1 MNNNFVLK
9 IKESV
14 SSVLPIT
21 ILVLLLHFTIVPMS
35 VGTLYM
41 FIIGA
46 IMLIFGMGLFTLGA
60 DMSMMNMGEK
70 MGSYITKSRKVWL
83 LIPVTFLL
91 GIIITV
97 AEPDLQVLARQTPGV
112 PDPVIIW
119 SVAVGVGIFLV
130 VAFLR
135 TLFQVKL
142 RTILI
147 VLYIAVFILAIFAPN
162 NFIAVAFDSGG
173 VTTGPITVP
182 FIMALGIGMAT
193 VRSDKTSQEDSFGL
207 VALCSVGPI
216 LASLF
221 LGIFY
226 HPDGAGYSPVSIAG
240 DISFLKAFSEFYHHI
255 PDYVKEVAIALLP
268 VIGFFA
274 LFQIAVL
281 KIPFRQLAKIVIG
294 LVYTYLGL
302 VLFLTGVNIGF
313 MPAGYFIGSQMINN
327 SFKWLLIPLGM
338 VIGFVIVSAEP
349 AVHVLNQ
356 QVEDISDGMITA
368 KSMQLSLSIGVAVS
382 VALALLRV
390 STGLSIWYLIVP
402 GYFIALLMSFFVP
415 PIFTSIAFD
424 SGGVASGP
432 MTATFLLPLAMGACD
447 ALGGDILMDAF
458 GIVAMVAMTPLI
470 TIQGLGLLYKFRL
483 NRTPISEEG
492 IEQINDTLVYY
503 DLEDECDDESDN
515 ESEAQESLYSDK
527 ETIET
532 KTMNEDKILD
542 EEYNEKIV
550 CFSSNDDLDT
560 KKVN

>member
-21 ILVLLLHFTIVPMS
+21 ILVLLLHLTIVPMS
-35 VGTLYM
+35 KGTLYM

-46 IMLIFGMGLFTLGA
+46 VMLIFGMGLFTLGA

-70 MGSYITKSRKVWL
+70 MGAHITRSRKIWL
-83 LIPVTFLL
+83 LIPVILLL

-97 AEPDLQVLARQTPGV
+97 AEPDLQVLARQIPGV

-119 SVAVGVGIFLV
+119 SVAIGVGIFLV

-162 NFIAVAFDSGG
+162 NFVAVAFDSGG

-182 FIMALGIGMAT
+182 FIMALGIGMAA
-193 VRSDKTSQEDSFGL
+193 VRSDKTSQEDSFGM

-216 LASLF
+216 IASLF

-226 HPDGAGYSPVSIAG
+226 HPDGAGYSPVEIVG
-240 DISFLKAFSEFYHHI
+240 DISFTTAFSEFYHHFPI
-255 PDYVKEVAIALLP
+255 YMKEVAIALLP
-268 VIGFFA
+268 IIGFFA
-274 LFQIAVL
+274 LFQFAVL
-281 KIPFRQLAKIVIG
+281 KIPFRQLVKIVIG

-302 VLFLTGVNIGF
+302 VFFLTGVNIGF
-313 MPAGYFIGSQMINN
+313 MPAGYFIGSQMVSN

-338 VIGFVIVSAEP
+338 VIGFVIVTAEP

-368 KSMQLSLSIGVAVS
+368 KSMRLSLSIGVAVS

-390 STGLSIWYLIVP
+390 TTGLSIWYLIVP

-447 ALGGDILMDAF
+447 GLGGDILMDAF

-483 NRTPISEEG
+483 NRTPITEEG
-492 IEQINDTLVYY
+492 IEQISDTLVYY
-503 DLEDECDDESDN
+503 DLDEKYDEEPKEDSDSEESFFN
-515 ESEAQESLYSDK
+515 EK
-527 ETIET
+527 ELENTRT
-532 KTMNEDKILD
+532 RNEDRITGND
-542 EEYNEKIV
+542 FDEKIV
-550 CFSSNDDLDT
+550 CFSGDND
-560 KKVN
+560 NSISEN

>member
-1 MNNNFVLK
+1 MNNNFFLK

-21 ILVLLLHFTIVPMS
+21 ILVLLLHLTIVPMS
-35 VGTLYM
+35 KGTLYM
-41 FIIGA
+41 FLIGA
-46 IMLIFGMGLFTLGA
+46 ILLIIGMGLFTLGA
-60 DMSMMNMGEK
+60 DMSMMTMGEK
-70 MGSYITKSRKVWL
+70 VGSYITKSRKIWL

-91 GIIITV
+91 GVIITV
-97 AEPDLQVLARQTPGV
+97 AEPDLQVLARQIPGV

-119 SVAVGVGIFLV
+119 SVAFGVGIFLV

-135 TLFQVKL
+135 TLYQIKL

-147 VLYIAVFILAIFAPN
+147 ILYACVFLLAIFTPN

-182 FIMALGIGMAT
+182 FIMALGIGMAE
-193 VRSDKTSQEDSFGL
+193 VRSDKSSQEDSFGL

-216 LASLF
+216 LASLL

-226 HPDGAGYSPVSIAG
+226 HPDGAGYSPVEVAG
-240 DISFLKAFSEFYHHI
+240 DVGFLSALHEFFHQM

-274 LFQIAVL
+274 LFQIFVL
-281 KIPFRQLAKIVIG
+281 KISSKQLIKIIIG

-302 VLFLTGVNIGF
+302 VLFLTGVNVGF
-313 MPAGYFIGSQMINN
+313 MPAGYFIGTHIASN
-327 SFKWLLIPLGM
+327 SFKWILIPLGM

-349 AVHVLNQ
+349 AVHVLNK

-382 VALALLRV
+382 LGLALLRV

-402 GYFIALLMSFFVP
+402 GYLIAILMTFVVP

-447 ALGGDILMDAF
+447 ALGGNILLDAF

-470 TIQGLGLLYKFRL
+470 TIQGLGLLYSFRL
-483 NRTPISEEG
+483 NRASKLEELEDS
-492 IEQINDTLVYY
+492 IELINDSLVYY
-503 DLEDECDDESDN
+503 DVDEYYEEEMNHDSEFKELDEERKIESITESNEDDLVCFSDESD
-515 ESEAQESLYSDK
+515 
-527 ETIET
+527 
-532 KTMNEDKILD
+532 
-542 EEYNEKIV
+542 
-550 CFSSNDDLDT
+550 LDT
-560 KKVN
+560 ENLL

>member
-21 ILVLLLHFTIVPMS
+21 ILVLLLHLTIVPMS
-35 VGTLYM
+35 QGTLFM
-41 FIIGA
+41 FLIGA
-46 IMLIFGMGLFTLGA
+46 VMLIFGMGLFTLGA
-60 DMSMMNMGEK
+60 DMSMMNMGER
-70 MGSYITKSRKVWL
+70 MGSHITKSRKIWL
-83 LIPVTFLL
+83 LVPITFLL
-91 GIIITV
+91 GVIITV

-112 PDPVIIW
+112 PDSVLIW
-119 SVAVGVGIFLV
+119 SVAIGVGIFLV

-135 TLFQVKL
+135 NLIQIKL
-142 RTILI
+142 RSILI
-147 VLYIAVFILAIFAPN
+147 VLYILVFILAIFAPN

-182 FIMALGIGMAT
+182 FIMALGIGMAA
-193 VRSDKTSQEDSFGL
+193 VRSDKSSQEDSFGL

-216 LASLF
+216 LASLI

-226 HPDGAGYSPVSIAG
+226 HPDGAGYTPVGIAG
-240 DISFLKAFSEFYHHI
+240 DISFITAAKEFYHHV
-255 PDYVKEVAIALLP
+255 PDYIKEVAIALLP

-281 KIPFRQLAKIVIG
+281 KIPFRQLAKIIVG
-294 LVYTYLGL
+294 LLYTYLGL
-302 VLFLTGVNIGF
+302 VLFLTGVNVGF
-313 MPAGYFIGSQMINN
+313 MPAGYFIGSHLSNN
-327 SFKWLLIPLGM
+327 SFSWLLIPLGM

-349 AVHVLNQ
+349 AVHVLNK
-356 QVEDISDGMITA
+356 QVEDVSDGMITA

-382 VALALLRV
+382 VGLALLRV

-402 GYFIALLMSFFVP
+402 GYFIALVMSFFVP

-470 TIQGLGLLYKFRL
+470 TIQGLGLLYNHRL
-483 NRTPISEEG
+483 HRTPITDEG
-492 IEQINDTLVYY
+492 IEQVNDTLIYY
-503 DLEDECDDESDN
+503 ELDDES
-515 ESEAQESLYSDK
+515 E
-527 ETIET
+527 
-532 KTMNEDKILD
+532 
-542 EEYNEKIV
+542 
-550 CFSSNDDLDT
+550 NDFEV
-560 KKVN
+560 KKAN

>member
-21 ILVLLLHFTIVPMS
+21 ILVLLLHLTIVPMS
-35 VGTLYM
+35 LGTLYM

-46 IMLIFGMGLFTLGA
+46 VMLVFGMGLFTLGA
-60 DMSMMNMGEK
+60 DMSMMTMGEK
-70 MGSYITKSRKVWL
+70 MGSYITRSRKIWL
-83 LIPVTFLL
+83 LIPVTLLL

-97 AEPDLQVLARQTPGV
+97 AEPDLQVLAKQTPGV

-119 SVAVGVGIFLV
+119 SVAIGVGIFLV

-135 TLFQVKL
+135 TLFQIKL
-142 RTILI
+142 RSILI
-147 VLYIAVFILAIFAPN
+147 ALYIIVFILAIFAPN

-182 FIMALGIGMAT
+182 FIMALGIGMAA
-193 VRSDKTSQEDSFGL
+193 VRSDKSSQEDSFGL
-207 VALCSVGPI
+207 VALCSIGPI

-226 HPDGAGYSPVSIAG
+226 HPSGADYTPVRVSG
-240 DISFLKAFSEFYHHI
+240 DISFVSALSEFYHHL
-255 PDYVKEVAIALLP
+255 PDYIKEVAIALLP

-274 LFQIAVL
+274 LFQITVL

-313 MPAGYFIGSQMINN
+313 MPAGYFIGSQIINN
-327 SFKWLLIPLGM
+327 SFNWLLIPLGM

-349 AVHVLNQ
+349 AVHVLNK
-356 QVEDISDGMITA
+356 QVEDVSDGMISA
-368 KSMQLSLSIGVAVS
+368 KSMQLSLSIGVALS
-382 VALALLRV
+382 VGLALLRV
-390 STGLSIWYLIVP
+390 STGLSIWFLIVP
-402 GYFIALLMSFFVP
+402 GYFIAILMSFFVP

-432 MTATFLLPLAMGACD
+432 MTATFLLPLAMGTCD
-447 ALGGDILMDAF
+447 ALGGDILLDAF

-470 TIQGLGLLYKFRL
+470 TIQGLGLLYKFKL
-483 NRTPISEEG
+483 NRTPILDEG
-492 IEQINDTLVYY
+492 IEQMNDSLVYY
-503 DLEDECDDESDN
+503 DIDDN
-515 ESEAQESLYSDK
+515 
-527 ETIET
+527 
-532 KTMNEDKILD
+532 D
-542 EEYNEKIV
+542 EEESFVNSPSEDSSYNNEEVV
-550 CFSSNDDLDT
+550 CFSGELDT
-560 KKVN
+560 EKLN

>member
-21 ILVLLLHFTIVPMS
+21 ILVLLLHLTIVPMS

-46 IMLIFGMGLFTLGA
+46 VMLIFGMGLFTLGA
-60 DMSMMNMGEK
+60 DMSMMSMGEK
-70 MGSYITKSRKVWL
+70 MGAYITQSRRIWL
-83 LIPVTFLL
+83 LVPVTLLL

-97 AEPDLQVLARQTPGV
+97 AEPDLQVLARQIPGV

-119 SVAVGVGIFLV
+119 SVAIGVGIFLV

-135 TLFQVKL
+135 TLFQIKL
-142 RTILI
+142 RSILI
-147 VLYIAVFILAIFAPN
+147 VLYIAVFILAIFTPN
-162 NFIAVAFDSGG
+162 NFVAVAFDSGG

-182 FIMALGIGMAT
+182 FIIALGIGMAA

-216 LASLF
+216 LASLI

-226 HPDGAGYSPVSIAG
+226 HPDGAGYSPVGVAG
-240 DISFLKAFSEFYHHI
+240 DINFATAFSEFYHHFPI
-255 PDYVKEVAIALLP
+255 YMKEVAIALLP
-268 VIGFFA
+268 IIGFFA
-274 LFQIAVL
+274 LFQFAVL
-281 KIPFRQLAKIVIG
+281 KIPFRQMAKIAIG

-302 VLFLTGVNIGF
+302 VFFLTGVNVGF
-313 MPAGYFIGSQMINN
+313 MPAGYFIGSQMVNN
-327 SFKWLLIPLGM
+327 SFRWLLIPLGM
-338 VIGFVIVSAEP
+338 VIGFVIVAAEP

-390 STGLSIWYLIVP
+390 STGLSIWFLIVP
-402 GYFIALLMSFFVP
+402 GYFIAFLMSFFVP

-483 NRTPISEEG
+483 NRTPITEEG
-492 IEQINDTLVYY
+492 IELISDTLVYY
-503 DLEDECDDESDN
+503 DL
-515 ESEAQESLYSDK
+515 
-527 ETIET
+527 
-532 KTMNEDKILD
+532 D
-542 EEYNEKIV
+542 EEYDGELNEDSDSESLFNEKEIEDTSAMNENRINGENFDEKIV
-550 CFSSNDDLDT
+550 CYSSDKDSSINH
-560 KKVN
+560 N

>member
-21 ILVLLLHFTIVPMS
+21 ILVLLLHLTIVPMS

-41 FIIGA
+41 FIMGA
-46 IMLIFGMGLFTLGA
+46 VMLIFGMGLFTLGA

-70 MGSYITKSRKVWL
+70 MGAYITKSRKIWL
-83 LIPVTFLL
+83 LIPVTLLL

-97 AEPDLQVLARQTPGV
+97 AEPDLQVLARQIPGV

-119 SVAVGVGIFLV
+119 SVAIGVGIFLV

-135 TLFQVKL
+135 TLFQIKL
-142 RTILI
+142 RSILI

-162 NFIAVAFDSGG
+162 NFVAVAFDSGG

-182 FIMALGIGMAT
+182 FIMALGIGMAA

-226 HPDGAGYSPVSIAG
+226 HPDGAGYSPVGVAG
-240 DISFLKAFSEFYHHI
+240 DISFATAFSEFYHHL

-268 VIGFFA
+268 IIGFFA
-274 LFQIAVL
+274 IFQFAVL
-281 KIPFRQLAKIVIG
+281 KIPFRQLIKIVIG
-294 LVYTYLGL
+294 LIYTYLGL
-302 VLFLTGVNIGF
+302 VLFLTGVNVGF
-313 MPAGYFIGSQMINN
+313 MPAGYFIGSQMVSN
-327 SFKWLLIPLGM
+327 SFRWLLIPLGM
-338 VIGFVIVSAEP
+338 VIGFVIVAAEP

-356 QVEDISDGMITA
+356 QVEDISDGMITS

-390 STGLSIWYLIVP
+390 STGLSIWFLIVP

-483 NRTPISEEG
+483 NRTPIIEES
-492 IEQINDTLVYY
+492 IEQISDTLVYY
-503 DLEDECDDESDN
+503 DLEDDFLEGPNSGFN
-515 ESEAQESLYSDK
+515 SSKSLYNEEENGDTSASD
-527 ETIET
+527 ENRIYDRAI
-532 KTMNEDKILD
+532 DK
-542 EEYNEKIV
+542 KI
-550 CFSSNDDLDT
+550 D
-560 KKVN
+560 

>member
-21 ILVLLLHFTIVPMS
+21 ILVFLLHLTIVPMS
-35 VGTLYM
+35 AGTLYM
-41 FIIGA
+41 FLIGA
-46 IMLIFGMGLFTLGA
+46 VMLILGMGLFTLGA

-70 MGSYITKSRKVWL
+70 MGAYITKSRKIWL
-83 LIPVTFLL
+83 LIPMTFLL

-119 SVAVGVGIFLV
+119 SVAIGVGIFLV
-130 VAFLR
+130 VAFIR
-135 TLFQVKL
+135 TLLQIKL
-142 RTILI
+142 RSILI

-182 FIMALGIGMAT
+182 FIMALGIGMAA
-193 VRSDKTSQEDSFGL
+193 VRSDKSSQEDSFGL

-226 HPDGAGYSPVSIAG
+226 HPDGAGYSPVSVAG
-240 DISFLKAFSEFYHHI
+240 DISFMSALTEFYHHI
-255 PDYVKEVAIALLP
+255 PDYVIEVAVALLP
-268 VIGFFA
+268 IIGFFA
-274 LFQIAVL
+274 LFQITVL
-281 KIPFRQLAKIVIG
+281 KIPLRQLAKIVIG

-302 VLFLTGVNIGF
+302 VLFLTGVNVGF
-313 MPAGYFIGSQMINN
+313 MPAGYFIGSHIVSN

-338 VIGFVIVSAEP
+338 VIGFVIVAAEP

-368 KSMQLSLSIGVAVS
+368 KSMQASLSIGVAVS

-483 NRTPISEEG
+483 NRTPINEES
-492 IEQINDTLVYY
+492 IEQFNDTLVYY
-503 DLEDECDDESDN
+503 DLDEDILEELESGADTTESLSKEEELHNRNTENENRIYDDGLNEQVVCYSSDSDN
-515 ESEAQESLYSDK
+515 LTHLK
-527 ETIET
+527 
-532 KTMNEDKILD
+532 
-542 EEYNEKIV
+542 
-550 CFSSNDDLDT
+550 
-560 KKVN
+560 